1 MTARSLM
8 FSEMRPASSFEDRFN
23 HWYDTEHIPLRMG
36 IQGFEGAQRYIDAA
50 NRNYLA
56 VYELTSLAVFGSP
69 EFHEIKTRPSET
81 TAWMLANVEGFTRY
95 LADESTV
102 IGDTRDEAREAP
114 VLHAVLLE
122 VPEAELETFDA
133 WYEKTYLPGS
143 MNGRGCLMVRNLVIA
158 SGEPG
163 RYNRLTLHYLSAE
176 HRMGSQLH
184 AIARGYETSSTCSN
198 AWLRTGRE
206 TTFAKHAARHRG
218 RHCIPGGM
226 DQTGT
231 NEVSGSRQ
239 LR

>member
-1 MTARSLM
+1 MTSTSLM

-36 IQGFEGAQRYIDAA
+36 IQGFEGAQRYIDAG

-56 VYELTSLAVFGSP
+56 VYELTSLAVFQSP

-95 LADESTV
+95 LADELTV
-102 IGDTRDEAREAP
+102 FGGMGDDALVAP
-114 VLHAVLLE
+114 VLHAVLLD
-122 VPEAELETFDA
+122 VPGAELQTFDA
-133 WYEKTYLPGS
+133 WYEKTYLPRL
-143 MNGRGCLMVRNLVIA
+143 MNGRGCLMVRNLAIV

-176 HRMGSQLH
+176 HQMGSQLD
-184 AIARGYETSSTCSN
+184 AIALGYETSSTSSN

-206 TTFAKHAARHRG
+206 TTFTKHAARHRAL
-218 RHCIPGGM
+218 HCIPRRK
-226 DQTGT
+226 DQTCM
-231 NEVSGSRQ
+231 
-239 LR
+239 

>member
-1 MTARSLM
+1 MTATSLM

-36 IQGFEGAQRYIDAA
+36 IKGFEGAQRYVDAA

-56 VYELTSLAVFGSP
+56 VYELTSLAVFASP

-95 LADESTV
+95 LADELTV
-102 IGDTRDEAREAP
+102 LGGASDDALEAP
-114 VLHAVLLE
+114 VLHAVLLD
-122 VPEAELETFDA
+122 VPGAELQTFDA
-133 WYEKTYLPGS
+133 WYEKTYLPPLVKG
-143 MNGRGCLMVRNLVIA
+143 GECLMVRHLAVA

-176 HRMGSQLH
+176 HQLGSQLH
-184 AIARGYETSSTCSN
+184 AITRGYETSGTSGN

-206 TTFAKHAARHRG
+206 ATFTKHAARHRA
-218 RHCIPGGM
+218 RH
-226 DQTGT
+226 
-231 NEVSGSRQ
+231 
-239 LR
+239 